1 MVSVLWGGSRTRVL
15 CAFCC
20 PENRASLPLDAACL
34 RKPLTMI
41 DSSKKQQQGFPE
53 ILSAEDFEP
62 FKEKECLEGSNQKS
76 LKEGQS
82 VSGHGQDG
90 HAHIPVTLAAGM
102 PSAYHVCL
110 LTIRVSVVCSLWPL
124 HCPSSV
130 WWQLLSKSECWQT
143 ATEWFAMI
151 GTNKGIRNLVLIL
164 VKFVL
169 ICLFIFPSL
178 EVSPPPT
185 KSLWF
190 CERPFPFYY

>member
-1 MVSVLWGGSRTRVL
+1 
-15 CAFCC
+15 
-20 PENRASLPLDAACL
+20 
-34 RKPLTMI
+34 MI

-178 EVSPPPT
+178 EVSPPPPNPYGFARGHFLFIINQNIALCLQSPNSR
-185 KSLWF
+185 KINCYWLACWLF
-190 CERPFPFYY
+190 VV